1 MLTTTIIAK
10 TRDGLPLS
18 RTEIETLIDGYVR
31 GEIPDY
37 QMAAWAMA
45 VRIHGLPAEAVADL
59 TLAMLASGDVLPR
72 DDAADSGDRVPRVDK
87 HSTGGLGDK
96 VSLIL
101 APLLAC
107 CGVRVPMISGRG
119 LGFSGGTLD
128 KLESISGF
136 CVDLDVPRS
145 SDVLRSVGCF
155 IVGANPRL
163 VPADRR
169 LYALR
174 DVTACVE
181 SIALITA
188 SILSKKLAAS
198 LDALVM
204 DVKVGSGAFMKSLD
218 QAQALARSLVQTGAR
233 AGLPV
238 RALITDMD
246 QPLGW
251 AVGNANEVRESIEV
265 LRGGGPADV
274 RELTIALGAELLEM
288 VQWVEGRADARRTLA
303 AALDNGA
310 AYEVFARMVTAQGG
324 DLDVLLP
331 VAEQVPILAP
341 RGGSI
346 AAIDCEQIG
355 QSVVEMGGGR
365 KQLSDAIDHA
375 VGIDLQVKVGDVV
388 TRGQPLGL
396 VATRD
401 PSQWSGE
408 RFQTSFKIVDEAVPC
423 RPLIHDRLVAQG
435 ESTGE

>member
-1 MLTTTIIAK
+1 
-10 TRDGLPLS
+10 
-18 RTEIETLIDGYVR
+18 
-31 GEIPDY
+31 
-37 QMAAWAMA
+37 
-45 VRIHGLPAEAVADL
+45 
-59 TLAMLASGDVLPR
+59 
-72 DDAADSGDRVPRVDK
+72 
-87 HSTGGLGDK
+87 
-96 VSLIL
+96 
-101 APLLAC
+101 
-107 CGVRVPMISGRG
+107 
-119 LGFSGGTLD
+119 
-128 KLESISGF
+128 
-136 CVDLDVPRS
+136 
-145 SDVLRSVGCF
+145 
-155 IVGANPRL
+155 
-163 VPADRR
+163 
-169 LYALR
+169 
-174 DVTACVE
+174 
-181 SIALITA
+181 
-188 SILSKKLAAS
+188 
-198 LDALVM
+198 
-204 DVKVGSGAFMKSLD
+204 MKSLD

-324 DLDVLLP
+324 DLDVLVP